1 MIIGVSELQKNISI
15 FKNLTETVHIIDKK
29 TKEVLALVLPK
40 SQMEE
45 HTLTDALAGSLH
57 VKSSMGEHKSF
68 DTMVEDA
75 YEQEMRK
82 KYGI

>member
-1 MIIGVSELQKNISI
+1 
-15 FKNLTETVHIIDKK
+15 
-29 TKEVLALVLPK
+29 
-40 SQMEE
+40 
-45 HTLTDALAGSLH
+45 
-57 VKSSMGEHKSF
+57 GEHKSF